1 VSEGEKRRVKNE
13 DETDESHCVCVTAQW
28 LRASAEELRQQDAR
42 LKASND
48 LFTRERLSLAAD
60 NEMLTMSIG
69 RLQRSITDIHADT
82 HSLKQQ
88 ACTTLNQ
95 PINQS
100 LATPWFPHGVT
111 MLAYTC
117 FDSV

>member
-1 VSEGEKRRVKNE
+1 MKMKLMNL
-13 DETDESHCVCVTAQW
+13 TVCVTAQW